1 MPPNSVA
8 HPRQPITRNY
18 SPRGAHLLSDSG
30 CNICFVYFSTTD
42 IVHGKA
48 VQFLLLH
55 EDLSLQYVIPAVS
68 LWYSNEMSRFVLR
81 GSYFAVRTSR
91 FVLRGSYFMAWQGA
105 QISLRHLAL
114 DITFIRL
121 KRVHKT
127 TSLNCL
133 VIAFARTHHMKL
145 YIRFR
150 RLTFAFSTLSSVA
163 CIWVWWGSKNWK
175 VRERLQNSL
184 SLRPA
189 VFACIWVWCGS

>member
-1 MPPNSVA
+1 M
-8 HPRQPITRNY
+8 QPHYNQFSRENATQFSGTSPSAY
-18 SPRGAHLLSDSG
+18 YEESLPRGAHLLSDSG
-30 CNICFVYFSTTD
+30 YNICFVYFSTSD

-81 GSYFAVRTSR
+81 GSYF
-91 FVLRGSYFMAWQGA
+91 MAWQGA

-114 DITFIRL
+114 DMTFIRL

-163 CIWVWWGSKNWK
+163 CIWVWCGSKNWK